1 MNVLIVDDDDSFCL
15 AMSKALRRKGWQV
28 QTIQQGIGAL
38 SEIPKLNV
46 NDLVILDLNLPD
58 IDGLNILQ
66 QTMHR
71 RCQVLML
78 TGHGGVPQAVEAMR
92 AGAYSFLTKP
102 VDADEIEPILWQM
115 YQLRQ
120 KEGLSPPIK
129 SQDLSN
135 QTESNQTESIYA
147 YPMIGKSEY
156 TEHLRQLIQKLSGI
170 DECIL
175 LTGEKGTGKE
185 LVAKAL
191 HEQALKRKNEKC
203 LSINMACLPMHMIE
217 SELFGH
223 VKGAMPS
230 AIQDKDG
237 LFKEC
242 GKGTLFL
249 DEISELPLE
258 AQAILLR
265 VLESNHFKAVGA
277 NQSQVFEGRLILA
290 THKNLQ
296 QEVQAGRFREDL
308 YEFLQVVP
316 LHLSA
321 LRERKKDILPIFE
334 YWFHKLTQAQPI
346 LSDSLKNYLEN
357 YQWPGNVRELVN
369 LVKRISIFHPKGGEI
384 ALNEIVQLLE
394 AQPFNLQHLPAH
406 TPTYPSLDQFSTT
419 HEQNHDKEK
428 EKEAIQIG
436 QEISLEDLERAHIE
450 NLINKYHNLT
460 QVAKI
465 LGVNRRT
472 LQRKLK
478 IWGSHMADLQDED
491 DN

>member
-28 QTIQQGIGAL
+28 QTIQQGLEAL
-38 SEIPKLNV
+38 SEIPKLNAD
-46 NDLVILDLNLPD
+46 DLVILDLNLPD
-58 IDGLNILQ
+58 IDGLSILR

-102 VDADEIEPILWQM
+102 VDADEIDPILWQM

-120 KEGLSPPIK
+120 KEKFSQPIK
-129 SQDLSN
+129 PQDSST
-135 QTESNQTESIYA
+135 QTDIVYT

-191 HEQALKRKNEKC
+191 HEQSLKRKNEKC

-223 VKGAMPS
+223 VKGATPS

-265 VLESNHFKAVGA
+265 VLESNHFKAVGD
-277 NQSQVFEGRLILA
+277 NRSQVFEGRLILA

-334 YWFHKLTQAQPI
+334 YWFYKLTQAQPI
-346 LSDSLKNYLEN
+346 LSDVLKNYLEN

-369 LVKRISIFHPKGGEI
+369 LVKRISIFHPQGGEI

-394 AQPFNLQHLPAH
+394 AQPFNLQHLP
-406 TPTYPSLDQFSTT
+406 TISPTDTSLDQFSTT
-419 HEQNHDKEK
+419 HEQNHNRDKDK
-428 EKEAIQIG
+428 DAIQIG

-491 DN
+491 EN